1 LNKSELTEFDIGE
14 LNIGDKVFLVRK
26 ITGDVITTEID
37 SYSRTGKETIEVT
50 FNRRNKYKVFVTSGK
65 VESLTGT
72 QSSRQTVRAWYVLWE
87 SQRNPLIEKIREV
100 RKGRRCG

>member
-1 LNKSELTEFDIGE
+1 MNQRELTEFDIGE

-26 ITGDVITTEID
+26 ITGDVIETEID
-37 SYSRTGKETIEVT
+37 SFSRTGKETIEVIYD
-50 FNRRNKYKVFVTSGK
+50 RRNRYKVFITSGK

-72 QSSRQTVRAWYVLWE
+72 QSSRQTVRAWYCLWDT
-87 SQRNPLIEKIREV
+87 QKQPLLEKIREV

>member
-1 LNKSELTEFDIGE
+1 MNKSDLTEFDIGE

-37 SYSRTGKETIEVT
+37 SYSRNGKETVEVT
-50 FNRRNKYKVFVTSGK
+50 FNRQNRYKVFITSGK

-72 QSSRQTVRAWYVLWE
+72 QSSRQTVRAWYALWE
-87 SQRNPLIEKIREV
+87 SQRQPLIDKIRDL
-100 RKGRRCG
+100 RKGRKCG